1 MKNLLGVRKPGQLKR
16 VGRVLTG
23 PEVGGSRPVCV
34 TFPSF
39 PARDEIWKRAGC
51 LAGSSIYISEDVTR
65 RAKDSRTELRRFMR
79 EVKSVDPGAE
89 YRCREISL
97 IQPLALA
104 SSNLSAMKKSYERV
118 CVSCVSL

>member
-89 YRCREISL
+89 YRFCFYYNCHTYLPQKIYHLWCMVKITWRS
-97 IQPLALA
+97 
-104 SSNLSAMKKSYERV
+104 
-118 CVSCVSL
+118 

>member
-97 IQPLALA
+97 IQPLALC
-104 SSNLSAMKKSYERV
+104 NEKSYERV

>member
-16 VGRVLTG
+16 VGRVMTG
-23 PEVGGSRPVCV
+23 PEVAGSRPVCV

-39 PARDEIWKRAGC
+39 PARDEIWKRAGR
-51 LAGSSIYISEDVTR
+51 LAGSSLYISEDVTR

-89 YRCREISL
+89 YRLQSSVIPACL
-97 IQPLALA
+97 IKSTCNFALGVGR
-104 SSNLSAMKKSYERV
+104 LFHMKEFVSAV
-118 CVSCVSL
+118 

>member
-89 YRCREISL
+89 YRCKSSWRNISYTTTATCL
-97 IQPLALA
+97 I
-104 SSNLSAMKKSYERV
+104 KSI
-118 CVSCVSL
+118 CNG